1 MKKQVEEGSLGWVG
15 AIDNLFEFFGFF
27 RGKYAHWEREGAL
40 GWVVDGVLVVL
51 PHFRL
56 LLVSTTD
63 DLDVSGS
70 QVFLTKPTSFWM
82 WICDGSDL
90 LDTLT

>member
-1 MKKQVEEGSLGWVG
+1 MAGSARLIIYLNFSHFLG
-15 AIDNLFEFFGFF
+15 
-27 RGKYAHWEREGAL
+27 GKYAHWEREGAL

-51 PHFRL
+51 PYFRL